1 VKEIRTIHWPWYEW
15 NIPCS
20 RSSTTNISCKIAKM
34 KSTFFGSMT
43 PKIGYRN
50 FCAASGTHH
59 AEKFSS
65 ISSTHSD
72 GIDKLHLIFGQFS
85 NFGR

>member
-1 VKEIRTIHWPWYEW
+1 
-15 NIPCS
+15 
-20 RSSTTNISCKIAKM
+20 
-34 KSTFFGSMT
+34 MT

-59 AEKFSS
+59 AEKFSA